1 MNIIGTE
8 KTATRRTF
16 IWLFL
21 TFYFAFLVTSSGRVR
36 SIDEVVLD
44 LEVESMASHGTTA
57 IPQAVP
63 QGLFYGKY
71 DRFGRAQGPYGP
83 GNAALVVPWLWLGN
97 LVRAIAPGIPAG
109 ANNLFVDVFTAG
121 SSAAL

>member
-36 SIDEVVLD
+36 STDEVVLD
-44 LEVESMASHGTTA
+44 LEV
-57 IPQAVP
+57 QLDFDLAVLARTSLVHQCVLDVDLVGKAWRDERQLDGRTSLEVEAVL
-63 QGLFYGKY
+63 QG
-71 DRFGRAQGPYGP
+71 A
-83 GNAALVVPWLWLGN
+83 
-97 LVRAIAPGIPAG
+97 
-109 ANNLFVDVFTAG
+109 
-121 SSAAL
+121 